1 MQKEIKNVEDVN
13 IVEYNRMVKA
23 VNAIYTRKREL
34 YDELSYLTDDCFEG
48 KVPDRE
54 IREARVRSCLT
65 EYDYITEILEGIR

>member
-1 MQKEIKNVEDVN
+1 MSNETSNVEDVN

-34 YDELSYLTDDCFEG
+34 YDELSSLTDDCFEG
-48 KVPDRE
+48 KIPDRE